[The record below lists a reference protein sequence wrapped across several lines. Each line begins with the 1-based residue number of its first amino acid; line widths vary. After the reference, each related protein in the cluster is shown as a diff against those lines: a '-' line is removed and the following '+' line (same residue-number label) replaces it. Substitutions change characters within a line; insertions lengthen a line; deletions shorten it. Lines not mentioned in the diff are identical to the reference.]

1 MHMLMHMH
9 MHMHMHK
16 MCAQDVNGVCACFS
30 LSEPQHKEFYNENS
44 LARHWARDWR
54 ALALTQQT
62 RSRRAAG
69 SSSLRLQSCNFVLL
83 PLYEGSK
90 CFVILFCHLQ
100 VFNGTLELHVK
111 CRFVSTSL
119 RQGSL

>member
-1 MHMLMHMH
+1 MPPCRRQVGASLRRLQRSQEVHASFSESSDCAKSHSGGFWGAVHPL
-9 MHMHMHK
+9 
-16 MCAQDVNGVCACFS
+16 AQDVNGVCACFS

-69 SSSLRLQSCNFVLL
+69 SVHSVFSLAISSFCRSMKAVNVL
-83 PLYEGSK
+83 
-90 CFVILFCHLQ
+90 
-100 VFNGTLELHVK
+100 
-111 CRFVSTSL
+111 
-119 RQGSL
+119 